1 MLFALRQPAVL
12 VGLVLGFAA
21 TSIAVTLVQGLL
33 SGPKRGLRQRTQPR
47 FWLDPYGAVAALLA
61 GVGWAP
67 RPEIRRGFG
76 SSTRRT
82 AWLMAV
88 VALVV
93 PAALAAAG
101 LAAYLGAGGTR
112 FALSVLGSLS
122 VDSGSVTVLHGSQHI
137 ASAFGQKVALGFA
150 MECLA
155 MGLLSVVPIPP
166 LATGVA
172 VWSQFPRTP
181 GSRRLAYHLLEEQWG
196 IAVILVFTLIP
207 LVGQE
212 PALLA
217 LIGTVADDILRAI
230 G

>member
-1 MLFALRQPAVL
+1 V
-12 VGLVLGFAA
+12 
-21 TSIAVTLVQGLL
+21 
-33 SGPKRGLRQRTQPR
+33 
-47 FWLDPYGAVAALLA
+47 
-61 GVGWAP
+61 
-67 RPEIRRGFG
+67 
-76 SSTRRT
+76 
-82 AWLMAV
+82 
-88 VALVV
+88 
-93 PAALAAAG
+93 LAAAG
-101 LAAYLGAGGTR
+101 FAAYLAAGGSR
-112 FALSVLGSLS
+112 SALAFLGSVGFS
-122 VDSGSVTVLHGSQHI
+122 SGSVTVLHGSQGI
-137 ASAFGQKVALGFA
+137 AETIAQRATLGFA

-155 MGLLSVVPIPP
+155 MSLLSLVPIPP

-217 LIGTVADDILRAI
+217 LIGTVSDDILRAL